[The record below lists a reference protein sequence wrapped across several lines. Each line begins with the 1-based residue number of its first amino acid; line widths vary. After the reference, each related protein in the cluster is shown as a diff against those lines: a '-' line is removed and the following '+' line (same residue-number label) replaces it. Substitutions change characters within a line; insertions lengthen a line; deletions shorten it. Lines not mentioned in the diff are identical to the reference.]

1 LGRIFDDRG
10 HRMSPSHVRK
20 RGVKYR
26 YYLSSALLQGRP
38 KQAGTVSRIP
48 AREVETLV
56 AKAVR
61 THLGQPPEIED
72 SVLIN
77 THAVRVEVEPDRLV
91 IELAGTGAAKSRRTQ
106 KHRNVIGVPW
116 RKTPSTRRREVL
128 VPESGPLKETRPIRS
143 ESRALL
149 VASIARGRRWLN
161 ELMMD
166 PKASTESIAARE
178 RCSVRQV
185 NMTLS
190 LAFLAP
196 RLVQAA
202 IDGRLPRGM
211 GITRLRELPPAWS
224 RQEQLLGL

>member
-1 LGRIFDDRG
+1 
-10 HRMSPSHVRK
+10 
-20 RGVKYR
+20 
-26 YYLSSALLQGRP
+26 
-38 KQAGTVSRIP
+38 
-48 AREVETLV
+48 
-56 AKAVR
+56 VR

-106 KHRNVIGVPW
+106 KHRNVIEVPW
-116 RKTPSTRRREVL
+116 RKTPSIRRREVL
-128 VPESGPLKETRPIRS
+128 VPEPGAKEARPIRS

-190 LAFLAP
+190 LAFIAP
-196 RLVQAA
+196 RQVQAA